1 MKILT
6 GKDSFDNVEKTGIG
20 LGNFDGVH
28 IAHEK
33 LVGELVSEC
42 KMRNIPSII
51 YTFRDHPGNILQRR
65 NIKLISPL
73 EKRIQ
78 KFEMLGIDYLV
89 LEEFSEEYARMEPY
103 DFVKDILVQKYRA
116 ALVVTGFN
124 YHFGCQGRGDTKLLT
139 TLGKKYGF
147 DVMILNPVKS
157 GDLVIS
163 STAIREYIKEG
174 RMTEVKEM
182 MGEYY
187 SIKGK
192 VEYGNR
198 IGTLIGFPTANIIP
212 VRDFALPD
220 TGVYF
225 TKTAVDGKMYNS
237 ITNIGVR
244 PTVSNTETK
253 IIETH
258 IFDFSGWLYGKEIEV
273 WFIEKHRDEKKHK
286 DIIELKDQIESDIR
300 KAIEFFKEGRH
311 LKGL

>member
-1 MKILT
+1 MNILT

-42 KMRNIPSII
+42 RRRNIPSII
-51 YTFRDHPGNILQRR
+51 YTFRDHPGNILQRK

-73 EKRIQ
+73 EKRIE
-78 KFEMLGIDYLV
+78 KFEKLGIDYLV
-89 LEEFSEEYARMEPY
+89 LEEFNDEYARIEPD
-103 DFVKDILVQKYRA
+103 DFVKDILVQKYKA

-139 TLGKKYGF
+139 AMGKRYGF
-147 DVMILNPVKS
+147 EVMTLNPVKS

-163 STAIREYIKEG
+163 STAIRDYIMKG
-174 RMTEVKEM
+174 RMAEVKEM

-225 TKTAVDGKMYNS
+225 TKTTVDGKMYSS

-258 IFDFSGWLYGKEIEV
+258 IFDFCGWLYGKEIEV
-273 WFIEKHRDEKKHK
+273 WFIKKHRDEKKHK
-286 DIIELKDQIESDIR
+286 DIIELKDQIESDINE
-300 KAIEFFKEGRH
+300 AIEFFKE
-311 LKGL
+311 